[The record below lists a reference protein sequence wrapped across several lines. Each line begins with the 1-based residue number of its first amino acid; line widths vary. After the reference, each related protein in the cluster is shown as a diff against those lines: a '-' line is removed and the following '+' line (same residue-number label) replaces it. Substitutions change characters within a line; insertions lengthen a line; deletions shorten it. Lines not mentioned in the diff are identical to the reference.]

1 MVIVPISVDTVIP
14 IEFPDAVQLKIVF
27 DKRCRTEQGCD
38 YVRFFQGSTVVGE
51 TKYHGRSSG
60 VWAGVGSV
68 PPLVVKGSSVEARF
82 HSDGSNNDWG
92 YYFTG

>member
-14 IEFPDAVQLKIVF
+14 IEFPDAVELKIVF

>member
-51 TKYHGRSSG
+51 TKYHGRQLHSFSDASIRFIEIGIRECGG
-60 VWAGVGSV
+60 VNCKVMYLQVLFCVWC
-68 PPLVVKGSSVEARF
+68 L
-82 HSDGSNNDWG
+82 
-92 YYFTG
+92 